1 MSSSSSSELDEDE
14 NTELIYIVNFL
25 KEHPVI
31 INKSEVPSIKAQKNN
46 ALETLKD
53 ELESKYEKVVA
64 VKNILKKI
72 NNLEAAI
79 KKKTDTNRT
88 GYKKIKLSPAEQLVF
103 AVMNG
108 PNSNNPVL
116 NKTPSHIEPGPSS
129 PTEVV
134 MPRPPTSTPKR
145 PKEKR
150 ESATSI

>member
-1 MSSSSSSELDEDE
+1 MSSSSSELDEGE
-14 NTELIYIVNFL
+14 NTELLYIVNFL
-25 KEHPVI
+25 KEHQAIV
-31 INKSEVPSIKAQKNN
+31 NKSQVPSIKAQKNN
-46 ALETLKD
+46 ALETLKQ
-53 ELESKYEKVVA
+53 SKHGKVVA

-88 GYKKIKLSPAEQLVF
+88 GNKKIKLSPAEQLVF

-108 PNSNNPVL
+108 PNSNNPEL
-116 NKTPSHIEPGPSS
+116 NKTPGHVEAGPSS

-134 MPRPPTSTPKR
+134 MPKPPPSTPKR

>member
-1 MSSSSSSELDEDE
+1 MSSSSSFELDKGE
-14 NTELIYIVNFL
+14 NTELLYIVNCL

-31 INKSEVPSIKAQKNN
+31 INKSQVPSIKAQKNN
-46 ALETLKD
+46 ALETLKN
-53 ELESKYEKVVA
+53 ELESKCGKAVA

-72 NNLEAAI
+72 NDLEAPI

-88 GYKKIKLSPAEQLVF
+88 GNNKIKLSPAEQLVF

-116 NKTPSHIEPGPSS
+116 NKTPGHIEAGPSS

-134 MPRPPTSTPKR
+134 MPKPPPSTLKR

>member
-1 MSSSSSSELDEDE
+1 MKSL
-14 NTELIYIVNFL
+14 LIKV
-25 KEHPVI
+25 
-31 INKSEVPSIKAQKNN
+31 QKNN
-46 ALETLKD
+46 ALQTLN
-53 ELESKYEKVVA
+53 ELESKYGKVVA

-88 GYKKIKLSPAEQLVF
+88 GNKKIKLSPAEQLVF

-116 NKTPSHIEPGPSS
+116 NKTPGHIEAGPSS

-134 MPRPPTSTPKR
+134 MPKPPPSTPKR
-145 PKEKR
+145 PKGKR

>member
-1 MSSSSSSELDEDE
+1 MSSSSSELDEGE
-14 NTELIYIVNFL
+14 NTELLYIVNFL

-31 INKSEVPSIKAQKNN
+31 INKSQVPSIKAQKNN
-46 ALETLKD
+46 ALETLKN
-53 ELESKYEKVVA
+53 ELESKYGKVVA
-64 VKNILKKI
+64 VKNIAKKI

-88 GYKKIKLSPAEQLVF
+88 GNKKIKLSPAEQLVF

-116 NKTPSHIEPGPSS
+116 NKTPGHIEAGPSS

-134 MPRPPTSTPKR
+134 MPKPPPSTPKR

-150 ESATSI
+150 ESAISI

>member
-14 NTELIYIVNFL
+14 NTELLYINFL

-31 INKSEVPSIKAQKNN
+31 INKSQVPSIKAQKNN
-46 ALETLKD
+46 ALETLNN
-53 ELESKYEKVVA
+53 ELESKYGKFVA

-88 GYKKIKLSPAEQLVF
+88 GNKKIKLSPAEQLVF

-116 NKTPSHIEPGPSS
+116 NKTPGHIEAGPSS

-134 MPRPPTSTPKR
+134 MPKPPPSTLKR